1 MKVNVTNDKLKLQ
14 LFICVPKGNE
24 DNFSLDCIHSLIK
37 EGYPYFRRQYGVIYM
52 QIHLLLNFGSY
63 QSIQELVLNYKYV
76 FHEIKRS
83 LCLCTLIL
91 ISH

>member
-1 MKVNVTNDKLKLQ
+1 
-14 LFICVPKGNE
+14 
-24 DNFSLDCIHSLIK
+24 
-37 EGYPYFRRQYGVIYM
+37 M

-76 FHEIKRS
+76 FHEIQRS
-83 LCLCTLIL
+83 LCLCTAIS